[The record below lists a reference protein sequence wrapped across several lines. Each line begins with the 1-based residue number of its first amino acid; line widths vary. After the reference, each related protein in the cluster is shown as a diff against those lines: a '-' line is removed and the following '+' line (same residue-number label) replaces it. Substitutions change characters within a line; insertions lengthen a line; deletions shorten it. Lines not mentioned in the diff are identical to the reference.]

1 MAKLLASQASGGW
14 AAEFA
19 YGGNSFATEYGIERK
34 LREASLLE
42 IAPVNNNLVLAYIGQ
57 RVLGMPRFI
66 NQERNAHGASDPIL
80 DVRTWQQP
88 RFLEKAAS
96 RMSTPY
102 SSTSKMG
109 TPVREDQCSGN
120 GGETLD
126 RRPFRPARYVR
137 VNAANTP
144 WYEEDL
150 ASVLGRRGLAG
161 VCLPK
166 VESAGDVNRL
176 STRLT
181 NAESYYGLPDGEI
194 RIVAAIES
202 ARSITNLPVIASAS
216 DRLMGLMFGAEDFAL
231 DLGLGTH
238 RVGRHGSA
246 LRSLGCGDGG
256 GCEWTPSI
264 DGVFPDL
271 DDEDGM
277 SRDLLQAR
285 RLGFSS
291 KSTFNPRRSEGLTK
305 LLTAT

>member
-1 MAKLLASQASGGW
+1 MARPTRSW
-14 AAEFA
+14 MFVP
-19 YGGNSFATEYGIERK
+19 GNK
-34 LREASLLE
+34 
-42 IAPVNNNLVLAYIGQ
+42 
-57 RVLGMPRFI
+57 
-66 NQERNAHGASDPIL
+66 
-80 DVRTWQQP
+80 P
-88 RFLEKAAS
+88 RFLEKAAES
-96 RMSTPY
+96 DVDSVFLDLEDGVLPSEKTNA
-102 SSTSKMG
+102 
-109 TPVREDQCSGN
+109 REMV
-120 GGETLD
+120 GETLD

-166 VESAGDVNRL
+166 VESAGDVNGL

-202 ARSITNLPVIASAS
+202 AWSITNLPVIASAS

-238 RVGRHGSA
+238 RVGEAADLLYARSA
-246 LRSLGCGDGG
+246 VVMAAAANGLL
-256 GCEWTPSI
+256 SI

-291 KSTFNPRRSEGLTK
+291 KSTFNPRQIRRINEAFSPQPDEIDYAKRVIAAFDEAKAKGDASVAVGGQLVDLPILRRAERIIELVDKFGLV
-305 LLTAT
+305 AS